1 MADLN
6 KSTENSPLTVEFRI
20 SHLAGGFLDMSVP
33 SYVGSMAGKDFLDT
47 NDHTQDEITKIL
59 KAAGDLKRK
68 FRKRVSTEYL
78 PGRTL
83 FMLFYNR
90 SLRTRNSFEGGI
102 YQLGGHAHF
111 LSPSDVYTPT
121 LPEDMVPYQ
130 TEAIADVGRV
140 LSRYGDAI
148 AIRVYGDAAK
158 WVIGRGHRIIQ
169 EFARWSDIPVL
180 NMEDDLYH
188 PFQALADMKSMLEVQ
203 PKPRGKKFVVAYAY
217 SGGLKPLAVPQ
228 SCVLIGTQFGMDVV
242 LAHPK
247 GFDLENS
254 VIKAAEANTD
264 RYGGSFEIVN
274 DMKQAFEGADFVY
287 PKAWSPKTFVPPYS
301 ATVNK
306 EGASDYQNKFKDWI
320 CTQEMMDL
328 TNKGKYMH
336 CGPADRGQE
345 ATDEVIDNQAY
356 SLYFEQ
362 AENRLHVQKAVM
374 AMVMGSKRRR

>member
-1 MADLN
+1 MN
-6 KSTENSPLTVEFRI
+6 
-20 SHLAGGFLDMSVP
+20 VP
-33 SYVGSMAGKDFLDT
+33 SYVGSMAGEDFLDT
-47 NDHTQDEITKIL
+47 NDHTQGEITKIL
-59 KAAGDLKRK
+59 KAADDLKGK
-68 FRKRVSTEYL
+68 FRKRVPTQYL

-188 PFQALADMKSMLEVQ
+188 PFQALADMKSILEVE
-203 PKPRGKKFVVAYAY
+203 PKPKGKKFVVAYAY

-228 SCVLIGTQFGMDVV
+228 SSVLIGTQFGMDVV

-247 GFDLENS
+247 GFDLEDG
-254 VIKAAEANTD
+254 VIKAAKANTD
-264 RYGGSFEIVN
+264 RYGGSFEVVN

-287 PKAWSPKTFVPPYS
+287 PKAWSPKTFVPPYNK
-301 ATVNK
+301 TVDK
-306 EGASDYQNKFKDWI
+306 DGASEYQNKFKDWI